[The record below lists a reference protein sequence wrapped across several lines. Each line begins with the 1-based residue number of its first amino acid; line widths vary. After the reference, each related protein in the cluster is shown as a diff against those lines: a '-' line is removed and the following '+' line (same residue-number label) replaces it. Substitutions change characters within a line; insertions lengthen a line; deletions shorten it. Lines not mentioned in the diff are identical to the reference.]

1 MLNTTQ
7 YFSHSLEKP
16 LLLSVVEDSQYPCP
30 LGRGFGL
37 LVLVDLLGGFFW
49 RCGQF
54 PSTIDKVFQ
63 LATSQLGTLDSENE
77 GNSVHEVGL
86 PSPIRTNNRGEVSER
101 SYRLVAPCDIVSR
114 QTYGVTG

>member
-1 MLNTTQ
+1 MSNMTQ
-7 YFSHSLEKP
+7 DFSHSLEKP
-16 LLLSVVEDSQYPCP
+16 FLLSVVEDSQYPCL

-37 LVLVDLLGGFFW
+37 LILVDLLGRFVG

-63 LATSQLGTLDSENE
+63 LAASQLGTLDSENE
-77 GNSVHEVGL
+77 GNGVHEVGF
-86 PSPIRTNNRGEVSER
+86 PSPIRTNNRGEVSEW

-114 QTYGVTG
+114 